1 MFEFTIDSFDIK
13 LQQLKQGNYK
23 FLVENNSG
31 ITVNI
36 VREKLPAVTIDENE
50 TYLMDFDFYSS
61 EQVLGLVYRGLLTL
75 KNIQK

>member
-1 MFEFTIDSFDIK
+1 MFEFTLDSFDIK

-23 FLVENNSG
+23 FLVENSG
-31 ITVNI
+31 GISINI
-36 VREKLPAVTIDENE
+36 VREKLPAVTIGENE

-75 KNIQK
+75 KAIRK